1 MVLGAGG
8 YRNLDFV
15 KFGGPMQ
22 IWMLVVTSVVLVA
35 HEHWK
40 IVWIVTGIAGFVI
53 LAAPEAFN
61 ILHIVRWAGGNGGG
75 GGGGAGSICPATPAQ
90 ARLVE

>member
-22 IWMLVVTSVVLVA
+22 LFMLVVTSIILVSGPRLIPWIPKAPSSAASDSHDCEA
-35 HEHWK
+35 HC
-40 IVWIVTGIAGFVI
+40 ASA
-53 LAAPEAFN
+53 LAAVVA
-61 ILHIVRWAGGNGGG
+61 LH
-75 GGGGAGSICPATPAQ
+75 SIAALAHAPQ
-90 ARLVE
+90 